1 MDYCPILPTVAPL
14 DSLSLEYIRKENV
27 DTVKKDKTGYSFV
40 PIRFCLTVFS
50 PGLSV
55 YAISKKSQT
64 RVTMYFFFGV
74 YHFCALQKVGKC
86 ELTHLK
92 LFL

>member
-1 MDYCPILPTVAPL
+1 M
-14 DSLSLEYIRKENV
+14 
-27 DTVKKDKTGYSFV
+27 VKKDKIGYSFV
-40 PIRFCLTVFS
+40 PIRFCLTVLL

-74 YHFCALQKVGKC
+74 YHLSALKKVGKC
-86 ELTHLK
+86 ELTNLK
-92 LFL
+92 LFLWITAMQQHLTAF

>member
-1 MDYCPILPTVAPL
+1 M
-14 DSLSLEYIRKENV
+14 
-27 DTVKKDKTGYSFV
+27 VKKDKIGYSFV
-40 PIRFCLTVFS
+40 PIRFCLTVFL

-74 YHFCALQKVGKC
+74 YHLSALKKVGKC

-92 LFL
+92 LFLWITAMQQHLTAF